1 MAAASSPALH
11 VRLVRASDRERILA
25 GIAALSPASLYLR
38 FGRASV
44 PRALDLEWLE
54 RLDGRRA
61 VAYGACDA
69 ATGAPV
75 GLARYVADPFPE
87 AEVAVTVVDAWQGRG
102 VGSLLLRRLA
112 AHAVGAGLEA
122 LSASVLAANAPA
134 LALMRGLGAVPAG
147 PVELG
152 VLQLRAALEQRATS
166 PG

>member
-61 VAYGACDA
+61 VAYGACDPA
-69 ATGAPV
+69 GAPV